1 MAERARLR
9 KQAAREQ
16 SSGALSASAG
26 LAERLLQGW
35 TMLSA
40 ACPEAHCHSPLMRDR
55 QGKEMCVSCSA
66 APPRKDPEVPAVVQ
80 AAGEMGMEEEDHEND
95 RALRDDDVEGR
106 YLEKRRAELFFNAR
120 AAPDIGTSAGVVL
133 GSQSAIDHPRVKQE
147 ALDTLYKAL
156 DVSQQ
161 RLRVCCGGSVGVDES
176 ARQADLIAKLAMAAR
191 AVFDLPAGSR
201 QG

>member
-35 TMLSA
+35 TMLST

-55 QGKEMCVSCSA
+55 HGKEVCVSCST
-66 APPRKDPEVPAVVQ
+66 APPGKDPEVTAVVQ
-80 AAGEMGMEEEDHEND
+80 AAEDVGMEEEEHEND
-95 RALRDDDVEGR
+95 RALRDDGVESS
-106 YLEKRRAELFFNAR
+106 YLEKRRAELLLHAR
-120 AAPDIGTSAGVVL
+120 AAPDTGSSAGVVL
-133 GSQSAIDHPRVKQE
+133 GSLSAMDQPRVKQE

-161 RLRVCCGGSVGVDES
+161 RLRVCCGGSVDIDES